1 MNKKFIS
8 IIWWYHK
15 QIFSFDKKQNY
26 HMLPIEAMQEE
37 WFECEIFAIDSQV
50 KIEDDPNFIAGTK
63 VIYYK
68 WFLDYL
74 IYLFKNRN
82 AIIYSNSLTI
92 KTLLV
97 WIIWKKTVFMA
108 HDQVF
113 PLENKKIKQLI
124 VKFFYRFFSFIRVI
138 NKWESELLNKLNI
151 NNKILP
157 LSISDN
163 FLNTDFINR
172 RWWIFIWNLYADKNP
187 EFLIIV
193 MKEIIKKYPDFILKI
208 AWEDRYNKNW
218 LKFSDIINNEW
229 LSKNILILWFIPHNR
244 LKNLLSESL
253 IYINTSIS
261 EWQCLAVYEASLSG
275 CILCLQNILS
285 FPSVLWKNA
294 LYHSIEDELIK
305 NIDTILKWNFDY
317 ININKE
323 NQKMIL
329 EKYNYDYIK
338 SETKKMFLQLN

>member
-37 WFECEIFAIDSQV
+37 WFECEIFSIDSKV

-74 IYLFKNRN
+74 IYLFKNKN
-82 AIIYSNSLTI
+82 SIIYSNSLTI

-108 HDQVF
+108 HDQVW
-113 PLENKKIKQLI
+113 PLENKKIKQFI
-124 VKFFYRFFSFIRVI
+124 VWIFYRFFSFIRVI
-138 NKWESELLNKLNI
+138 NKWESSLLKLKNI
-151 NNKILP
+151 KSYLLP
-157 LSISDN
+157 LSVSNDFYSN
-163 FLNTDFINR
+163 NLNRIDL
-172 RWWIFIWNLYADKNP
+172 IFIWNLYYDKNP
-187 EFLIIV
+187 EFLINTIKWV
-193 MKEIIKKYPDFILKI
+193 IKKFPNIILNI
-208 AWEDRYNKNW
+208 YWEDRYNKNW
-218 LKFSDIINNEW
+218 KNFKDIIIENWLANNIIIHWFISHNELKTK
-229 LSKNILILWFIPHNR
+229 LSKT
-244 LKNLLSESL
+244 L

-261 EWQCLAVYEASLSG
+261 EWQCLAVYEAWLSG
-275 CILCLQNILS
+275 CFLCLPKILS
-285 FPSVLWKNA
+285 FPSVFESYA
-294 LYHSIEDELIK
+294 FYHNSCEELIYNILDILKNKINYK
-305 NIDTILKWNFDY
+305 NIIS
-317 ININKE
+317 E

-329 EKYNYDYIK
+329 ENYNYDYIK
-338 SETKKMFLQLN
+338 KETKKMFLKLN